1 MDTSCM
7 WTAESLHISENNH
20 KVHKNEEEKEMKYEK
35 PEMEV
40 VELEKVDVITLS
52 DGGSDTGD
60 NDVTW
65 GSVF

>member
-1 MDTSCM
+1 
-7 WTAESLHISENNH
+7 
-20 KVHKNEEEKEMKYEK
+20 
-35 PEMEV
+35 MEV